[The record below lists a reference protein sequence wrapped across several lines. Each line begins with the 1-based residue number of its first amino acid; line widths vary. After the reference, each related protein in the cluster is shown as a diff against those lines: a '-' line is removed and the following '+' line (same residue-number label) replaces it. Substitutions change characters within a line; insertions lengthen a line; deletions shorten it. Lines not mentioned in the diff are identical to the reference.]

1 LDEERASPREASGRT
16 NGAAGTANLV
26 EIFSS
31 IQGEG
36 PDLGVATLF
45 VRFAGCDLR
54 CRWCDSVHTWQPAAE
69 CRIETARGSGQW
81 RTLPN
86 PLSVEAIVAGAES
99 LDAEAHRFVSLTG
112 GEPLLQPA
120 AVHAVARALR
130 RLGPAIHLET
140 HGLAGTALDGIVESI
155 DVVAMDWK
163 LASDVRRADDPPRGA
178 VADFHDAHEA
188 FLEIAK
194 RAPRVVV
201 KLVITS
207 RSRDEEIDE
216 AVARVARVHASATL
230 VLQPVTP
237 SGAVTERPTAKRMLA
252 LSERASRR
260 LADVRVIPQTH
271 PIYGV
276 P

>member
-1 LDEERASPREASGRT
+1 LEEETRSPPDDPAEARSAV
-16 NGAAGTANLV
+16 GAAHLV

-36 PDLGVATLF
+36 PDVGAATLF

-54 CRWCDSVHTWQPAAE
+54 CRWCDSAHTWEPAAE

-81 RTLPN
+81 RTRPN
-86 PLSVEAIVAGAES
+86 PLLVDEIVAAAQG
-99 LDAEAHRFVSLTG
+99 LDAGAHRFVSLTG

-120 AVHAVARALR
+120 AVGAVAEVLR
-130 RLGPAIHLET
+130 RLGPRIHLET
-140 HGLAGTALDGIVESI
+140 HGLAWEALEGLVERI

-163 LASDVRRADDPPRGA
+163 LASDVRRASDPPRGA
-178 VADFHDAHEA
+178 VRDFHDAHER
-188 FLEIAK
+188 FLAIAK

-201 KLVITS
+201 KLVITP

-216 AVARVARVHASATL
+216 AVARIARVHGAAAL

-237 SGAVTERPTAKRMLA
+237 CGGTKERPTAERMLA
-252 LSERASRR
+252 LSERAGRR

-276 P
+276 R

>member
-1 LDEERASPREASGRT
+1 MGEERPPLDEHGRAKDPV
-16 NGAAGTANLV
+16 GTANLV

-36 PDLGVATLF
+36 PDVGATTLF
-45 VRFAGCDLR
+45 VRFGGCDLR
-54 CRWCDSVHTWQPAAE
+54 CRWCDSKHTWQTADE
-69 CRIETARGSGQW
+69 CRIETTRFSGEW
-81 RTLPN
+81 RTRKN
-86 PLSVEAIVAGAES
+86 PLSVEAIVAAARS
-99 LDAEAHRFVSLTG
+99 LDARAHRFVSLTG

-120 AVHAVARALR
+120 AVKALAEALR

-140 HGLAGTALDGIVESI
+140 HGLASEALEGLVESI

-163 LASDVRRADDPPRGA
+163 LASDVRRASDPPRGA
-178 VADFHDAHEA
+178 SAEFHDAHQR

-194 RAPRVVV
+194 RAPRAVV
-201 KLVITS
+201 KLVITP
-207 RSRDEEIDE
+207 RSTDAEIDE
-216 AVARVARVHASATL
+216 AIARIARVHEGATV

-237 SGAVTERPTAKRMLA
+237 CGDTRERPTAERMLV
-252 LSERASRR
+252 LSARAGRR

-276 P
+276 R

>member
-1 LDEERASPREASGRT
+1 LSKDRRPPRDAPGW
-16 NGAAGTANLV
+16 AKDAVGTANLV

-36 PDLGVATLF
+36 PDVGAATLF
-45 VRFAGCDLR
+45 VRFGGCDLR
-54 CRWCDSVHTWQPAAE
+54 CRWCDSKHTWQSATE

-81 RTLPN
+81 RTRPN
-86 PLSVEAIVAGAES
+86 PLPVDAIVAAARS

-120 AVHAVARALR
+120 AVQAAGRALR
-130 RLGPAIHLET
+130 RLGPAVHLET
-140 HGLAGTALDGIVESI
+140 HGLAWEALGGVIENI
-155 DVVAMDWK
+155 DVVSMDWK
-163 LASDVRRADDPPRGA
+163 LASDVRRATDPPRGA
-178 VADFHDAHEA
+178 VADFHDAHQA

-201 KLVITS
+201 KLVITPQ
-207 RSRDEEIDE
+207 SRDAEIDE
-216 AVARVARVHASATL
+216 AVARIARVHAAATL

-237 SGAVTERPTAKRMLA
+237 WAGAKRRPAARRMLV

-271 PIYGV
+271 PIYGAR
-276 P
+276 

>member
-1 LDEERASPREASGRT
+1 MVKEGRFPLDEPGGRENAV
-16 NGAAGTANLV
+16 GAANLV

-36 PDLGVATLF
+36 PDLGANTLF
-45 VRFAGCDLR
+45 VRFGGCDLR
-54 CRWCDSVHTWQPAAE
+54 CRWCDSAHTWEPAAE

-81 RTLPN
+81 RTRPN
-86 PLSVEAIVAGAES
+86 PLPVDEIVAAAQS
-99 LDAEAHRFVSLTG
+99 LDAGAHRFVSLTG

-120 AVHAVARALR
+120 PVRALAEALR
-130 RLGPAIHLET
+130 RLGPMIHLET
-140 HGLAGTALDGIVESI
+140 HGLAWEALEGVVGSI

-163 LASDVRRADDPPRGA
+163 LASDVRRASDSPRGA
-178 VADFHDAHEA
+178 AEDFHDAHER
-188 FLEIAK
+188 FLAIAK
-194 RAPRVVV
+194 RVHRVVV
-201 KLVITS
+201 KLVITPQ
-207 RSRDEEIDE
+207 SRDAEIDE
-216 AVARVARVHASATL
+216 AIARIARVHGGATL

-237 SGAVTERPTAKRMLA
+237 CGSTRERPTAERMLL
-252 LSERASRR
+252 LSQRASRR